1 MFPVYIF
8 LKDVCAVMASVL
20 VFTVSALVDMCGLSV
35 PLCPCLCVIR
45 AMQRFVFCWG
55 WGTGGPYCHRGPG
68 KIDVCREKL
77 SDETGECAGKR
88 LQRKRVSLLGM
99 CK

>member
-35 PLCPCLCVIR
+35 PPLPVL
-45 AMQRFVFCWG
+45 
-55 WGTGGPYCHRGPG
+55 
-68 KIDVCREKL
+68 VCN
-77 SDETGECAGKR
+77 
-88 LQRKRVSLLGM
+88 
-99 CK
+99 

>member
-8 LKDVCAVMASVL
+8 LKDVCAVMAGVL

-45 AMQRFVFCWG
+45 VMQRFVFCVG
-55 WGTGGPYCHRGPG
+55 RGGGPYCHRGPG
-68 KIDVCREKL
+68 KIDVSAEKL
-77 SDETGECAGKR
+77 SDKA
-88 LQRKRVSLLGM
+88 V
-99 CK
+99 